1 MSIFAATNI
10 MYGRMKQSRNN
21 QITNV
26 SIVGIGAN
34 VVIAAFKVLV
44 GLLSN
49 SVAVLLDAVNNVSDA
64 LSSAITII
72 GIKLAGKKPDSKH
85 PFGYGRVEY
94 FSAIIVAGIIFAAG
108 VSSMVESVKAII
120 HPEPTSFTWV
130 TVMVIIVAIVSKLI
144 LGRYFQVR
152 GKALNSD
159 ALVAS
164 GLEASYDALISAS
177 TLVGAAVSMLWSIN
191 IDGYIGVVISAFII
205 KAGIETLV
213 DPLGKVVG
221 KKVQGEL
228 AAAIK
233 NKVKEVPGVLGTYD
247 LILHDYGPDTAIGS
261 IHIEVSD
268 TLTPPQIHKIC
279 HRVSALIYAEFKAVV
294 TVGIYVMN
302 DTDAEVVNM
311 REDIRQMALSQEG
324 VQQMHGFFV
333 DETEISFDIV
343 VSFDHD
349 ASTICHW
356 LQERITTKYPG
367 KKLHIT
373 VDTNY
378 SG

>member
-1 MSIFAATNI
+1 
-10 MYGRMKQSRNN
+10 MKQDRNKR
-21 QITNV
+21 ITRV
-26 SIVGIGAN
+26 SIVGIGTNA
-34 VVIAAFKVLV
+34 VIAAFKVLV

-64 LSSAITII
+64 LSSAITIV
-72 GIKLAGKKPDSKH
+72 GVKLAGRKPDSKH

-94 FSAIIVAGIIFAAG
+94 FSAILIAGIIFAAG
-108 VSSMVESVKAII
+108 VSSMIESVKAII

-130 TVMVIIVAIVSKLI
+130 SVMVIVVAIAGKVI
-144 LGRYFQVR
+144 LGRYFVSR
-152 GKALNSD
+152 GKSLNSD

-164 GLEASYDALISAS
+164 GLDATSDAVLSAS
-177 TLVGAAVSMLWSIN
+177 TLVGAAVSMLWGIN
-191 IDGYIGVVISAFII
+191 IDGYIGVVISVFII
-205 KAGIETLV
+205 KTGIDSLL

-221 KKVQGEL
+221 SKVQGEL

-233 NKVKEVPGVLGTYD
+233 SKVTEVPGVLGAYD

-268 TLTPPQIHKIC
+268 KLSSQQIQKIC
-279 HRVSALIYAEFKAVV
+279 RCVSALVYSEFKAMV

-302 DTDAEVVNM
+302 DTDSDVIAM
-311 REDIRQMALSQEG
+311 REEIREMAMSQDG
-324 VQQMHGFFV
+324 VRQMHGFFV
-333 DETEISFDIV
+333 DDEEIAFDIV

-349 ASTICHW
+349 APAICHW
-356 LQERITTKYPG
+356 LEEQIAAKYPG
-367 KKLHIT
+367 RKVHIIT
-373 VDTNY
+373 DTSY

>member
-1 MSIFAATNI
+1 
-10 MYGRMKQSRNN
+10 MKQSRNN
-21 QITNV
+21 QITKV

-34 VVIAAFKVLV
+34 AVIATFKVVV

-72 GIKLAGKKPDSKH
+72 GVKLAGRKPDSKH

-94 FSAIIVAGIIFAAG
+94 FSAILVAGIIFAAG
-108 VSSMVESVKAII
+108 ISSMIESVKAII

-130 TVMVIIVAIVSKLI
+130 SVMVIVVTIVGKLL
-144 LGRYFQVR
+144 LGKYFQIR
-152 GKALNSD
+152 GKSLNSD

-164 GLEASYDALISAS
+164 GLEASYDAVLSAA
-177 TLVGAAVSMLWSIN
+177 TLLGAAVSMIWSIN

-205 KAGIETLV
+205 KTGIETLL

-221 KKVQGEL
+221 KRVQGEL
-228 AAAIK
+228 ATAIK
-233 NKVKEVPGVLGTYD
+233 SKVAQVPGVLGAYD
-247 LILHDYGPDTAIGS
+247 LILHDYGPDTAFGS

-268 TLTPPQIHKIC
+268 KLPSYQIQKIC
-279 HRVSALIYAEFKAVV
+279 RSVSALIYSEFKAVV
-294 TVGIYVMN
+294 TVGIYVSN
-302 DTDAEVVNM
+302 DTNQEVVAI
-311 REDIRQMALSQEG
+311 REDIRQMAMSQDG

-333 DETEISFDIV
+333 DEEEIAFDIV

-349 ASTICHW
+349 APTICNW
-356 LQERITTKYPG
+356 LEQQITTKYPG
-367 KKLHIT
+367 KKVHIT
-373 VDTNY
+373 TDTNY
-378 SG
+378 SE

>member
-1 MSIFAATNI
+1 
-10 MYGRMKQSRNN
+10 MKQSRNN
-21 QITNV
+21 QITRV

-34 VVIAAFKVLV
+34 AVIAAFKVVV

-49 SVAVLLDAVNNVSDA
+49 SVAVLLDAINNVSDA

-72 GIKLAGKKPDSKH
+72 GVKLAGRKPDSKH

-94 FSAIIVAGIIFAAG
+94 FSAILVAGIIFAAG
-108 VSSMVESVKAII
+108 VSSMIESVKAII
-120 HPEPTSFTWV
+120 NPKPTSFTWV
-130 TVMVIIVAIVSKLI
+130 SVMVIVVAIVGKLI
-144 LGRYFQVR
+144 LGRYFQIR

-164 GLEASYDALISAS
+164 GLEASYDAVLSAA
-177 TLVGAAVSMLWSIN
+177 TLLGAAVSMLWDIN
-191 IDGYIGVVISAFII
+191 IDGYIGAVISAFII
-205 KAGIETLV
+205 KTGIETLL

-221 KKVQGEL
+221 KKVEGDL
-228 AAAIK
+228 ATAIK
-233 NKVKEVPGVLGTYD
+233 SKVKEVPGVLGAYD
-247 LILHDYGPDTAIGS
+247 LILHDYGSDKAIGS

-268 TLTPPQIHKIC
+268 TLPSHQIQKIC
-279 HRVSALIYAEFKAVV
+279 RNVAALIYSEFKAVM

-302 DTDAEVVNM
+302 DTNPEVIDM
-311 REDIRQMALSQEG
+311 HEDIRQMAMSQDG

-333 DETEISFDIV
+333 DEEEMAFDIV

-349 ASTICHW
+349 APAISQW
-356 LQERITTKYPG
+356 LEEQITKKYPG
-367 KKLHIT
+367 KKIHIT
-373 VDTNY
+373 IDTNY

>member
-1 MSIFAATNI
+1 MMVNNQINK
-10 MYGRMKQSRNN
+10 RMKKSRNN
-21 QITNV
+21 QITKV

-34 VVIAAFKVLV
+34 AVIATFKVVV

-72 GIKLAGKKPDSKH
+72 GVKLAGKKPDSKH

-94 FSAIIVAGIIFAAG
+94 FSAIVVAGIIFAAG
-108 VSSMVESVKAII
+108 VSSLIESGKAII

-130 TVMVIIVAIVSKLI
+130 SVMVILVAIAGKLL
-144 LGRYFQVR
+144 LGSYFKVR

-164 GLEASYDALISAS
+164 GLEASYDALLSAT
-177 TLVGAAVSMLWSIN
+177 TLLGAAVSMLWSVN

-205 KAGIETLV
+205 KTGIETLM

-221 KKVQGEL
+221 KRVQGDL
-228 AAAIK
+228 ATAIK
-233 NKVKEVPGVLGTYD
+233 SKVTELPGVLGAYD

-261 IHIEVSD
+261 IHIEVPD
-268 TLTPPQIHKIC
+268 TLPSHQIQKIC
-279 HRVSALIYAEFKAVV
+279 RSVSALIYSEFRAVM
-294 TVGIYVMN
+294 TVGIYVSN
-302 DTDAEVVNM
+302 DTDPEVVAI
-311 REDIRQMALSQEG
+311 REDIRQMALSHDG

-333 DETEISFDIV
+333 DEDEIAFDIV

-349 ASTICHW
+349 APAICHK
-356 LQERITTKYPG
+356 LAEQITNKYPG
-367 KKLHIT
+367 RKVHIT
-373 VDTNY
+373 TDTNY

>member
-1 MSIFAATNI
+1 
-10 MYGRMKQSRNN
+10 MKKSRNN
-21 QITNV
+21 QITRV

-34 VVIAAFKVLV
+34 ALIAAFKVIV

-49 SVAVLLDAVNNVSDA
+49 SIAVLLDAINNVSDA

-72 GIKLAGKKPDSKH
+72 GVKLAGKKPDSKH

-94 FSAIIVAGIIFAAG
+94 FSAILVAGIIFAAG
-108 VSSMVESVKAII
+108 VSSMVESVKAIMN
-120 HPEPTSFTWV
+120 PEETSFTWV
-130 TVMVIIVAIVSKLI
+130 SVMVIIVAIFAKLI
-144 LGRYFQVR
+144 LGSYFKNR

-159 ALVAS
+159 ALLAS
-164 GLEASYDALISAS
+164 GLEASWDAILSAS
-177 TLVGAAVSMLWSIN
+177 TLLCAGVSMIWSIN
-191 IDGYIGVVISAFII
+191 IDGYIGALISVFII

-233 NKVKEVPGVLGTYD
+233 SKVNELPEVLGAYD
-247 LILHDYGPDTAIGS
+247 LMLHDYGHDAAFGS

-268 TLTPPQIHKIC
+268 KLPSTQIQKIC
-279 HRVSALIYAEFKAVV
+279 RSVSSLIFSEFKAVM
-294 TVGIYVMN
+294 TVGIYVSN
-302 DTDAEVVNM
+302 ETDQEVIAI
-311 REDIRQMALSQEG
+311 REDVRQKAMSHEG
-324 VQQMHGFFV
+324 VLQMHGFFV
-333 DETEISFDIV
+333 DDEEMAFDIV

-349 ASTICHW
+349 AHEISR
-356 LQERITTKYPG
+356 LLKKQITSKYPG
-367 KKLHIT
+367 KTISIT
-373 VDTNY
+373 IDTNY

>member
-1 MSIFAATNI
+1 
-10 MYGRMKQSRNN
+10 MKQNRNT
-21 QITNV
+21 QITRV

-34 VVIAAFKVLV
+34 AVIAAFKVVV

-72 GIKLAGKKPDSKH
+72 GVKLAGRKPDSRH

-94 FSAIIVAGIIFAAG
+94 FSAILVAGIIFAAG
-108 VSSMVESVKAII
+108 VSSTIESVKAII
-120 HPEPTSFTWV
+120 HPEPTLFTWGS
-130 TVMVIIVAIVSKLI
+130 VMVIVVAIVGKLI
-144 LGRYFQVR
+144 LGRYFQTR

-164 GLEASYDALISAS
+164 GLEASYDAVLSAS
-177 TLVGAAVSMLWSIN
+177 TLLGAAVSMLWEIN

-205 KAGIETLV
+205 KTGIETLV

-221 KKVQGEL
+221 KRVQGDL
-228 AAAIK
+228 ATAIK
-233 NKVKEVPGVLGTYD
+233 SKVNDLPGVLGAYD
-247 LILHDYGPDTAIGS
+247 LILHDYGPDKAIGS

-268 TLTPPQIHKIC
+268 TLSPHQIQKVC
-279 HRVSALIYAEFKAVV
+279 RSVSALIYSEFKAVM

-302 DTDAEVVNM
+302 DTDPEAVAV
-311 REDIRQMALSQEG
+311 REDIRLMAMSQEG

-333 DETEISFDIV
+333 DDEEIAFDIV

-349 ASTICHW
+349 SSAISHRLEELIAK
-356 LQERITTKYPG
+356 KYPG
-367 KKLHIT
+367 KKVHIT
-373 VDTNY
+373 TDTNY
-378 SG
+378 SASR

>member
-1 MSIFAATNI
+1 
-10 MYGRMKQSRNN
+10 MKQNRNN
-21 QITNV
+21 QITKV

-34 VVIAAFKVLV
+34 ALLAAFKVVV

-49 SVAVLLDAVNNVSDA
+49 SVAVLLDAVNNVTDA

-72 GIKLAGKKPDSKH
+72 GVKLAGRKPDSKH

-120 HPEPTSFTWV
+120 HPEQTSFTWV
-130 TVMVIIVAIVSKLI
+130 SVMVIIVAIVGKLI
-144 LGRYFQVR
+144 LGRYFQIR
-152 GKALNSD
+152 GKSLNSD

-164 GLEASYDALISAS
+164 GLEASYDAVLSAA
-177 TLVGAAVSMLWSIN
+177 TLLGAAVSMLWDIN

-205 KAGIETLV
+205 KTGIETLL

-221 KKVQGEL
+221 KRVQGDL
-228 AAAIK
+228 ATAIK
-233 NKVKEVPGVLGTYD
+233 SKVAEVPGVLGAYD
-247 LILHDYGPDTAIGS
+247 LVLHDYGPDKAIGS

-268 TLTPPQIHKIC
+268 TLPPYQIQKIC
-279 HRVSALIYAEFKAVV
+279 RNVSALIYSEFKAVM
-294 TVGIYVMN
+294 TVGIYVSN
-302 DTDAEVVNM
+302 NSDPEVIAI
-311 REDIRQMALSQEG
+311 REDIRQMAMSQDG

-333 DETEISFDIV
+333 DKEEMAFDIV

-349 ASTICHW
+349 ASAICQR
-356 LQERITTKYPG
+356 LKEQIEMKYPG
-367 KKLHIT
+367 KNVHIT
-373 VDTNY
+373 IDTNY

>member
-1 MSIFAATNI
+1 
-10 MYGRMKQSRNN
+10 MKNSRNS
-21 QITNV
+21 QITSV

-34 VVIAAFKVLV
+34 AVTATFKVIV

-49 SVAVLLDAVNNVSDA
+49 SVAVLLDAVNNVTDA

-72 GIKLAGKKPDSKH
+72 GVKLAGRKPDSRH

-94 FSAIIVAGIIFAAG
+94 FSAILVAGIIFAAG
-108 VSSMVESVKAII
+108 LSSMTESVKAII
-120 HPEPTSFTWV
+120 HPGATSFTWV
-130 TVMVIIVAIVSKLI
+130 SVVVIIVAIASKLV
-144 LGRYFQVR
+144 LGRYFKVR
-152 GKALNSD
+152 GRALNSD

-164 GLEASYDALISAS
+164 GLEASYDALLSAS
-177 TLVGAAVSMLWSIN
+177 TLLGAAVSMLWSIN

-205 KAGIETLV
+205 KTGIETLV

-221 KKVQGEL
+221 KRLQGDL

-233 NKVKEVPGVLGTYD
+233 SKVSEVPGVLGAYD

-268 TLTPPQIHKIC
+268 SLTPQQIQKVC
-279 HRVSALIYAEFKAVV
+279 RSVSSLVYTEFKAAV

-302 DTDAEVVNM
+302 DTDPQVVAM
-311 REDIRQMALSQEG
+311 REDIRHIAMSHDG

-333 DETEISFDIV
+333 DDEQIAFDIV

-349 ASTICHW
+349 AHVICSR
-356 LQERITTKYPG
+356 LKEEIPQKYPC
-367 KKLHIT
+367 KSLQIT

-378 SG
+378 TG

>member
-1 MSIFAATNI
+1 M
-10 MYGRMKQSRNN
+10 
-21 QITNV
+21 
-26 SIVGIGAN
+26 GIGAN
-34 VVIAAFKVLV
+34 AVIAAFKVVV

-64 LSSAITII
+64 MSSAITII
-72 GIKLAGKKPDSKH
+72 GIKLAGRKPDSKH

-94 FSAIIVAGIIFAAG
+94 FSAILVAGIIFTAG

-120 HPEPTSFTWV
+120 HPEETSFTWG
-130 TVMVIIVAIVSKLI
+130 TVIVIVVAIVGKLV

-164 GLEASYDALISAS
+164 GLEASFDAVLSGS
-177 TLVGAAVSMLWSIN
+177 TLLGAGVSMIWGIN
-191 IDGYIGVVISAFII
+191 IDAYIGAVISAFII
-205 KAGIETLV
+205 KTGIETLL

-221 KKVQGEL
+221 KRLQGDL

-233 NKVKEVPGVLGTYD
+233 SKVTELPGVLGAYD
-247 LILHDYGPDTAIGS
+247 LVLHDYGPDTAIGS

-268 TLTPPQIHKIC
+268 TLSPHQVQKIC
-279 HRVSALIYAEFKAVV
+279 RRVAALVYSEFQAVV

-302 DTDAEVVNM
+302 DTNPEVVAM

-324 VQQMHGFFV
+324 VQQMHGFYV
-333 DETEISFDIV
+333 DEEEIAFDIV

-349 ASTICHW
+349 AATICHW
-356 LQERITTKYPG
+356 LEGQITSRYPG
-367 KKLHIT
+367 RRVHIIT
-373 VDTNY
+373 DTNY

>member
-1 MSIFAATNI
+1 
-10 MYGRMKQSRNN
+10 MKQSRNN
-21 QITNV
+21 QIMKV

-34 VVIAAFKVLV
+34 AVIAAFKVIV

-49 SVAVLLDAVNNVSDA
+49 SVAVLLDAVNNISDA

-72 GIKLAGKKPDSKH
+72 GIKLAGKKPDSNH

-94 FSAIIVAGIIFAAG
+94 FSAIVVAGIIFAAG
-108 VSSMVESVKAII
+108 VSSMIESAKAII
-120 HPEPTSFTWV
+120 HPEKTSFTWV
-130 TVMVIIVAIVSKLI
+130 SIMVIVVAIVGKLI
-144 LGRYFQVR
+144 LGRYFKMR
-152 GKALNSD
+152 GKTLNSD

-164 GLEASYDALISAS
+164 GLEASYDAVLSAS
-177 TLVGAAVSMLWSIN
+177 TLLGAAVAMLWNIN

-205 KAGIETLV
+205 KTGIETLL

-221 KKVQGEL
+221 KRVQGEL
-228 AAAIK
+228 ATAIK
-233 NKVKEVPGVLGTYD
+233 SKVAEVPGVLGAYD
-247 LILHDYGPDTAIGS
+247 LILHDYGPDKAIGS

-268 TLTPPQIHKIC
+268 TLPSHQVHKIC
-279 HRVSALIYAEFKAVV
+279 HRVATLIYSEFKAVM

-302 DTDAEVVNM
+302 DSDPEVIAI
-311 REDIRQMALSQEG
+311 RENIRQMAMSQDG

-333 DETEISFDIV
+333 DDEEIAFDIV

-349 ASTICHW
+349 AQIICNW
-356 LQERITTKYPG
+356 LKEQIMTTYPG
-367 KKLHIT
+367 KKVKIT
-373 VDTNY
+373 IDTNY